1 MHDFFVDRLVH
12 TSSLSRL
19 AESVVGKANQGGG
32 GVHGISQQDVRGG
45 NAVNLAHALA
55 RLGLRTLLITHSD
68 TIHERM
74 LREPFEGLDAVVRIK
89 PKPPGLTIAFEG
101 EVNVMLGHGGGAE
114 DFGPELLDSEDW
126 KALRGA
132 RVICSVNWAANKSG
146 TRLLAALRG
155 RLGRE
160 KVIFFDPADFRDRLQ
175 EFTGLLAVIMK
186 KRLVDWMS
194 LNEHEALEAARA
206 LGVKTDRPGRD
217 VRSCCREASGGP
229 RRPHGK
235 RVILQQ
241 RRNDYRGP
249 DQESEGPQAD
259 GSRRCVEC
267 RFDLRQVEELQRLRE
282 TEVRQRRGWAL
293 PDCPQPFPAR
303 TQRHP
308 RRSPM
313 TTSRASWRRSRRR
326 CSGSR

>member
-1 MHDFFVDRLVH
+1 MSPDFDVAVMHDFYADRLVH
-12 TSSLSRL
+12 TNSLSRL
-19 AESVVGKANQGGG
+19 AELVVVKANQGGG
-32 GVHGISQQDVRGG
+32 GVHGILQQDVRGG

-89 PKPPGLTIAFEG
+89 PKPPGLTVAFEG

-146 TRLLAALRG
+146 TRLLTALRG

-175 EFTGLLAVIMK
+175 EFASLLAVIMK

-194 LNEHEALEAARA
+194 LNEHEALEAARV
-206 LGVKTDRPGRD
+206 LGVKTTGLGEACTVVAERLRVGLD
-217 VRSCCREASGGP
+217 VHTARGSFSSSGGMT
-229 RRPHGK
+229 
-235 RVILQQ
+235 
-241 RRNDYRGP
+241 
-249 DQESEGPQAD
+249 
-259 GSRRCVEC
+259 
-267 RFDLRQVEELQRLRE
+267 
-282 TEVRQRRGWAL
+282 TEVRTRRAKVRRLTGAGDVWNAGSIYGRL
-293 PDCPQPFPAR
+293 KGFGDSERLRFANAAAGLYLIA
-303 TQRHP
+303 
-308 RRSPM
+308 RSP
-313 TTSRASWRRSRRR
+313 SPPELKDVLNVLR
-326 CSGSR
+326 